1 MATWYHGRSRDNAA
15 ISSIR
20 LPPWRI
26 YSLRLADAN
35 GKLRLDDVNGG
46 TTTLTSHDAQS
57 VRVRR
62 EAEQV
67 IIEAVHRTPIV
78 LRVTCRFAL
87 DSGGRCVTGRI
98 EVQTE
103 VPSRIAAVQF
113 PAVALRLPL
122 SGAGDD
128 DNLLLPVCDGYVVH
142 NPAKYTFDR
151 GMLYPGGASMQL
163 LAACDQT
170 AGVYL
175 ASRDAE
181 GYCKRLFVRSRRKSL
196 VLSMDHLLPQ
206 SPLSRWE
213 LPYDV
218 VLTTFSRPSDK
229 HGVTWEMAADLY
241 REWAVR
247 QPLCRKT

>member
-1 MATWYHGRSRDNAA
+1 MAIWYHWSIARRCA

-20 LPPWRI
+20 LPPWLFTRCD
-26 YSLRLADAN
+26 LPTRTADRDF
-35 GKLRLDDVNGG
+35 GDVNGG
-46 TTTLTSHDAQS
+46 ATTLTSHDAQR

-67 IIEAVHRTPIV
+67 IIEAVHRTPIA

-87 DSGGRCVTGRI
+87 DSDGRCVKGRI

-103 VPSRIAAVQF
+103 VPSRLAAVQF

-122 SGAGDD
+122 SGTGDD

-151 GMLYPGGASMQL
+151 GMSYPGGASMQF
-163 LAACDQT
+163 LAACDRT

-196 VLSMDHLLPQ
+196 VLGIDHLLPQ
-206 SPLSRWE
+206 SPLSCAGSCR
-213 LPYDV
+213 
-218 VLTTFSRPSDK
+218 TTS
-229 HGVTWEMAADLY
+229 H
-241 REWAVR
+241 
-247 QPLCRKT
+247 